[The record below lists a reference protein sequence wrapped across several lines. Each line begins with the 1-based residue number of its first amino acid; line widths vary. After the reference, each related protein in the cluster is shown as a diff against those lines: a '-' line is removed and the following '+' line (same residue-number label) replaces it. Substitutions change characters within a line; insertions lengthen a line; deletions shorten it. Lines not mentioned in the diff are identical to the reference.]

1 LIPTAP
7 SFRAVVSQNLFPNT
21 ITLHPSCSTL
31 CIPAPTV
38 LLLRQVCCR
47 NSIYIKVEEGSAGFN
62 ALHASLTADET
73 ETDTDVAIDDIE
85 ELIMTKYV

>member
-1 LIPTAP
+1 
-7 SFRAVVSQNLFPNT
+7 
-21 ITLHPSCSTL
+21 
-31 CIPAPTV
+31 
-38 LLLRQVCCR
+38 
-47 NSIYIKVEEGSAGFN
+47 VEEGSAGFN